1 MPKLRRKR
9 AKEKPQLVRFGHR
22 EIETLGLS
30 QGFWT
35 DLYHRAM
42 TVHWPVFF
50 GSAAVLFVTLNAVFG
65 FLYWLGHEPIANAEG
80 NGPLAYFYFSIETL
94 ATVGYG
100 DMHPQTDYGHL
111 IATVEIFTG
120 MSFLAVMTGL
130 IFARFSRPRARFVF
144 ASTAVISRHEGR
156 QALMI
161 RTANARHNTISRA
174 NARLWLIRA
183 ERSKEGD
190 QLRRFYE
197 LKLDRSEHPMFVLSW
212 MLFHIIDK
220 ESPLHEATASDLEEG
235 DALLVL
241 NVGGLDD
248 SSAQQLYARHVYSWR
263 DIRWQHRYKDI
274 TSVSPQGRFLLD
286 YTKFNDV
293 VAGGGRVGTSAHSRA
308 CGDPD
313 EAT

>member
-1 MPKLRRKR
+1 MAKLRRKR

-22 EIETLGLS
+22 EIETLGLT

-42 TVHWPVFF
+42 TVYWPVFF

-144 ASTAVISRHEGR
+144 ADTAVITRHEGR

-183 ERSKEGD
+183 ERSREGD

-197 LKLDRSEHPMFVLSW
+197 LRLDRSEHPMFVLSW

-220 ESPLHEATASDLEEG
+220 DSPLYGATASDLEEG
-235 DALLVL
+235 DALFVL

-263 DIRWQHRYKDI
+263 DIRWNHRYKDI

-293 VAGGGRVGTSAHSRA
+293 VA
-308 CGDPD
+308 
-313 EAT
+313 EEE